1 MEPIFITAIVFGTLF
16 GIVYLFFSTRHK
28 ERLALI
34 EKGADASLFNTGST
48 PTKNGW
54 LKLLLNIGL
63 MAMGIG
69 LGVFLGGVLFMMSAM
84 EPDSA
89 YASMIFVGGGAGLVI
104 GFFLTR
110 RIDKADNK

>member
-1 MEPIFITAIVFGTLF
+1 MEPLFATAIVFGTLF
-16 GIVYLFFSTRHK
+16 GIVYLFFTTRHK

-34 EKGADASLFNTGST
+34 EKGADASLFNTGSK
-48 PTKNGW
+48 PMRNGW

-69 LGVFLGGVLFMMSAM
+69 IGVFLGNLLSTTGMD
-84 EPDSA
+84 EDSSMA
-89 YASMIFVGGGAGLVI
+89 AMIFTCGGLGLVV

-110 RIDKADNK
+110 KIDKEDNK

>member
-1 MEPIFITAIVFGTLF
+1 MEEIFVAAIVFGTLF

-63 MAMGIG
+63 MGIGIG
-69 LGVFLGGVLFMMSAM
+69 LGIFLGGLMSMNGM
-84 EPDSA
+84 EEDMA
-89 YASMIFVGGGAGLVI
+89 YPSMIFVCGGLGLVI

-110 RIDKADNK
+110 KIDKEDNK